1 MRAQAERDSKDE
13 GERRQN
19 PLQPRYDTRV
29 LTAILSVLAAPS
41 VALVLSVSFA
51 AQAPARKV
59 DIVSVTGCLRE
70 QTGVEGANW
79 MLVAATDPVPSIA
92 NQASGADIPATPPA
106 GKNTFRLIGIGE
118 FNLPQMKDRTVV
130 IRGLFIKDKVSR
142 INVTSAVEAV
152 ASCAPGA
159 PK

>member
-1 MRAQAERDSKDE
+1 M
-13 GERRQN
+13 N
-19 PLQPRYDTRV
+19 PIIAL
-29 LTAILSVLAAPS
+29 
-41 VALVLSVSFA
+41 ALVAIV
-51 AQAPARKV
+51 QAPAPKKI

-70 QTGVEGANW
+70 QGTNW
-79 MLVAATDPVPSIA
+79 MLVAATDPVASVA
-92 NQASGADIPATPPA
+92 NQAQGKDIPAEAPN
-106 GKNTFRLIGIGE
+106 GKNTFRLIGISE

>member
-1 MRAQAERDSKDE
+1 MIC
-13 GERRQN
+13 
-19 PLQPRYDTRV
+19 RV
-29 LTAILSVLAAPS
+29 FTTFMIAALLT
-41 VALVLSVSFA
+41 
-51 AQAPARKV
+51 QAPATKKV

-70 QTGVEGANW
+70 QGTNW

-92 NQASGADIPATPPA
+92 NQAKPEEFPPSPPL
-106 GKNTFRLIGIGE
+106 GKSTFRLIGVSE